1 MSSEIKRQ
9 EAQGLRKA
17 SPATD
22 IIEREDGYHVF
33 MDVPGVTKENLV
45 LDLQDNE
52 LVISGK
58 TAEVGTSNERYAG
71 VEFGPVEY
79 TRTISV
85 SDLVDKE
92 KIKANLNN
100 GVLALHLPKAEK
112 ALPKKI
118 EIQAG

>member
-1 MSSEIKRQ
+1 MQNKV
-9 EAQGLRKA
+9 KA
-17 SPATD
+17 REEKPLQKIRPATD
-22 IIEREDGYHVF
+22 ILEREDGYHVF
-33 MDVPGVTKENLV
+33 MDIPGVRREELV

-52 LVISGK
+52 LAVSAK
-58 TAEVGTSNERYAG
+58 TAEIGSQEERYAD

-79 TRTISV
+79 SRVISV

-92 KIKANLNN
+92 GIKANLTN
-100 GVLALHLPKAEK
+100 GVLSLHLPKAEK